1 MDIVSKEV
9 RSRMMG
15 AIRGSNTTPEMKIRK
30 LLHKQ
35 GFRFRLH
42 PKDLPG
48 RPDVV
53 LPRYN
58 LCIFVHGC
66 FWHRHSGCR
75 YATTPK
81 TRSEFWQ
88 AKFDQ
93 NVSRDLQNRARLLDL
108 GWRVFELW
116 ECGIRRPAAEM
127 DWLPHAIQDC
137 NQKHIS
143 WPTFPAT

>member
-30 LLHKQ
+30 LLHRQ
-35 GFRFRLH
+35 GFRYRLH

-81 TRSEFWQ
+81 TRPEFWK

-93 NVSRDLQNRARLLDL
+93 NVNRDLQTRAKLLSL

-116 ECGIRRPAAEM
+116 ECGILRPAAEM
-127 DWLPHAIQDC
+127 DWLPHAIRDC

-143 WPTFPAT
+143 WPTFPVT